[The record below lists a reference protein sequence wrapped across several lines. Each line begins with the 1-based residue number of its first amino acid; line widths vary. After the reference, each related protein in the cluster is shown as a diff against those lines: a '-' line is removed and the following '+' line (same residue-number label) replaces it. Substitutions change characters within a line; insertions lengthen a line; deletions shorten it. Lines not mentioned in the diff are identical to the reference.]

1 MASAHSYRSKI
12 EVLRDFLRAAG
23 EPAPKTRI
31 IGSANLNPLSF
42 RRYLKICMDRD
53 LIASVSGGY
62 VATPRAAALLEAIDG
77 LMGRAGDLERAFQ
90 ELEAPTA
97 DGRPADGNGQGA
109 FRQIYRQAWNEIVL
123 RPLAPAVEP
132 GSGWVVV
139 PRTDRSGALL
149 LSPAGG
155 GPARIG
161 SDPARPPAVLTE
173 ARAGAP
179 ALGSRRGTPPSPP
192 HRRTLG
198 RAVARRSRSKPSRGG
213 RRGRSAW
220 SRRRPSS

>member
-62 VATPRAAALLEAIDG
+62 VATPRAAVLLEAIDG

-97 DGRPADGNGQGA
+97 DRRPPDGNGQSA

-123 RPLAPAVEP
+123 RSLAPAVEP

-139 PRTDRSGALL
+139 PRTDRSAALL

-155 GPARIG
+155 GPAQIG
-161 SDPARPPAVLTE
+161 PDPVRPPAVLTE
-173 ARAGAP
+173 PRAKAPSLSPPRGAP
-179 ALGSRRGTPPSPP
+179 LSRSN
-192 HRRTLG
+192 RRTLG
-198 RAVARRSRSKPSRGG
+198 RAVARRPRSKPSRAG
-213 RRGRSAW
+213 RRGRSSW